1 MMIGR
6 FNSAIAAELQGF
18 LQFKRGLGYRYTR
31 AEFTLREF
39 DRFLLG
45 YVKGRRVWQLD
56 QAMLSWL
63 GSKPHRK
70 AVSVSM
76 DAAVLRQLCLYLRRY
91 PGPARFREPLW
102 PRLPV
107 ESKFVPYVLSVKE
120 VQRLLDL
127 TSELKRP
134 PFRAILYRCLLLV
147 LYCTGL
153 RFGEALRLHVRDVD
167 IPSEILFVEP
177 FKGRARWVPFHPSL
191 ASELNKY
198 VNARRV
204 FAPAQPNDRFFVGI
218 NQKSLPRSTAFTT
231 LVKLFREAGLKPERG
246 RIGARPYDLRHTFA
260 VHRLTRWYQL
270 GADLQARLP
279 WLSAYM
285 GHDDIL
291 GTETYLTA
299 TPALLSLAGD
309 RFRKRYLDVQA
320 AMSEEP

>member
-1 MMIGR
+1 MIRR
-6 FNSAIAAELQGF
+6 FNSAIASELLGF
-18 LQFKRGLGYRYTR
+18 LQFKRSLGYRYTR

-45 YVKGRRVWQLD
+45 YVKGRRVWHLD

-63 GSKPHRK
+63 ESKPHRK

-76 DAAVLRQLCLYLRRY
+76 DAAVLRQLCSYLRRC
-91 PGPARFREPLW
+91 PAHTRFRDPFW
-102 PRLPV
+102 PRLPM
-107 ESKFVPYVLSVKE
+107 ESKFVPHVLSSQD

-134 PFRAILYRCLLLV
+134 PFRAILYRCLILV

-153 RFGEALRLHVRDVD
+153 RFGEALHLRMRDVD
-167 IPSEILFVEP
+167 PRSKVLFVEP

-191 ASELNKY
+191 APELNKY
-198 VNARRV
+198 VTARRA
-204 FAPAQPNDRFFVGI
+204 FAPALPDDRFFVGI
-218 NQKSLPRSTAFTT
+218 NQRSLPRSTAFTT
-231 LVKLFREAGLKPERG
+231 LVKLFREAGLKPKSG
-246 RIGARPYDLRHTFA
+246 RIGPRPYDLRHTFA
-260 VHRLTRWYQL
+260 VHRLTRWYRR

-299 TPALLSLAGD
+299 TPALLDLAGN
-309 RFRKRYLDVQA
+309 RFRRHYLAVQTA
-320 AMSEEP
+320 TSEEP